1 MECGVDGDDVVG
13 DDGED
18 YVVGDDG
25 EDDTLLAMMM
35 LAMMVKM
42 TLMVMMML
50 AMMRKMTLM
59 VIREGERST
68 PSFTFTIRGQS
79 IRAVSSQN
87 NG

>member
-1 MECGVDGDDVVG
+1 MEGGVDGDDVVG

-42 TLMVMMML
+42 TLMV
-50 AMMRKMTLM
+50 
-59 VIREGERST
+59 IREGERST